1 MPNNRHQRNHR
12 QRDEDAHNNNQQ
24 AAAIPA
30 VNPREVAVGEGNG
43 MGHHVRQNNNNGGGL
58 QKCCSPGSCRCP
70 DETIDLEEPFDA
82 VRVVC
87 NNENCREGN
96 WMHKDCFDDFQQ
108 SVLAYLRSCGRARSW
123 SEKQRLQNLWTK
135 KGYDLAFKA
144 CDCKCSRGHLR
155 KDLDY
160 FAPPFNENSKKHKK
174 HKKKNDKPM
183 PVVSTTHKSN
193 SHSNQISH
201 LNGNGNPPTI
211 TAVNNNHPAIS
222 TNGGGGGRSITT
234 TTSNTMEQKPKRKTS
249 TSTRTDH
256 HQSNDDNGNIE
267 HHLDN
272 VQTSG
277 SSLIPTNPHHNTNGD
292 MFNMMGGGGGNP
304 QMRLRTNSV
313 SSIGSVGSHSS
324 SISSIPSSAGSA
336 SPISSSPI
344 SGHMFFKT
352 RKSSDASTDNGP
364 TSLVGFRQR
373 LNLSAFATLPR
384 NKQNPY
390 HIRME
395 DDSTLAYAFSTSC
408 SVGAAKVHPLLD
420 MVAEA
425 GGCDVETRNFVL
437 SNLLNKKMC
446 STRCALCKVHL
457 PVFDRF
463 PLLDGTF
470 FLSPQSYD
478 EAAIQVIWDGRLQFL
493 NACCMACLEGHNHIR
508 CVACK
513 QPWDGRT
520 LVVGSMYTYDI
531 FAAVPCCQKRLTC
544 KCCHRAVIDITKGL
558 DYYSQYSQM
567 IICPYCKANDY
578 HFIRSLLETFLT
590 AEESAR
596 PRGPI
601 CQ

>member
-1 MPNNRHQRNHR
+1 MPNSRHQRNHR
-12 QRDEDAHNNNQQ
+12 HRDEDAHNNNQQ

-30 VNPREVAVGEGNG
+30 VNPREVGVGNTT
-43 MGHHVRQNNNNGGGL
+43 GHHVRQNDNNGAQL
-58 QKCCSPGSCRCP
+58 QKCCSPGSCRFP
-70 DETIDLEEPFDA
+70 DEAIDPEDAFDA
-82 VRVVC
+82 VKVVC
-87 NNENCREGN
+87 NNENCGEGT
-96 WMHKDCFDDFQQ
+96 WMHKDCFEDFEQ

-144 CDCKCSRGHLR
+144 CDCKCGRGHLR

-160 FAPPFNENSKKHKK
+160 IPPPFNENKKHKK

-193 SHSNQISH
+193 SHSSQAAQH
-201 LNGNGNPPTI
+201 LNGNGNSAST
-211 TAVNNNHPAIS
+211 TVNNNPVSSA
-222 TNGGGGGRSITT
+222 GVRSKSSSSRTKT
-234 TTSNTMEQKPKRKTS
+234 GRKTS
-249 TSTRTDH
+249 TSTRPE
-256 HQSNDDNGNIE
+256 HQSNDNNGNIE
-267 HHLDN
+267 QQDYLDN
-272 VQTSG
+272 QTGG
-277 SSLIPTNPHHNTNGD
+277 STHIPTSTQQNTSD
-292 MFNMMGGGGGNP
+292 AVFNMFSSNAHP
-304 QMRLRTNSV
+304 QMRHRTNSV

-336 SPISSSPI
+336 SPISSSPV
-344 SGHMFFKT
+344 SGDMFFKT

-364 TSLVGFRQR
+364 VSAMGFRQR
-373 LNLSAFATLPR
+373 LNLSAFASLPR

-395 DDSTLAYAFSTSC
+395 DANTLAYAFTSSC
-408 SVGAAKVHPLLD
+408 SIGAAKVHPHAD
-420 MVAEA
+420 MSAEA

-457 PVFDRF
+457 PVFDCF

-478 EAAIQVIWDGRLQFL
+478 EVAIQVIWDGRLQFL
-493 NACCMACLEGHNHIR
+493 NAACIACLEGQNIVK

-513 QPWDGRT
+513 QPWDGRN
-520 LVVGSMYTYDI
+520 LVIGSMYTYDI

-544 KCCHRAVIDITKGL
+544 KCCRRAVIDINKGL
-558 DYYSQYSQM
+558 DYYSQYSHM

-578 HFIRSLLETFLT
+578 HFIRSLTETFLT
-590 AEESAR
+590 SEESGGL
-596 PRGPI
+596 RGLI